1 MSLYIKSTHFIKKKK
16 LSSTDSVIQKE
27 EERDGFD
34 YAIVRF
40 SNKMNVREDLIL
52 FLGLQLIPLL

>member
-1 MSLYIKSTHFIKKKK
+1 M
-16 LSSTDSVIQKE
+16 DSVIQKE
-27 EERDGFD
+27 EERDGFS

-40 SNKMNVREDLIL
+40 ETFTAIGEEELSRQGFQTQLSEIII